1 MSAQP
6 SDTNSQIVVKD
17 LVKKYHARPVL
28 NHLFITM
35 DKGALCILVGDNGVG
50 KTTLLRILAG
60 LVRPDSG
67 EIAIGNSSSS
77 REPQHRRMIGYLGH
91 HSMLYQDLNAIENLT
106 HYARLYQLTQ
116 AEKIVSESIQS
127 VDLKK
132 SQHQMVRTYSRG
144 MQQRLSVA
152 RSLLHDPEVLLLDEP
167 YTGLDKQGAQFLD
180 MRLQSLHRQGK
191 TIFLAAHRPHRLLS
205 FASHVA
211 WLKDGAIAEYSPVQD
226 IPGHPDLAAY
236 LQESA

>member
-1 MSAQP
+1 M
-6 SDTNSQIVVKD
+6 KR
-17 LVKKYHARPVL
+17 YHTRPVL
-28 NHLFITM
+28 NKLSINV
-35 DKGALCILVGDNGVG
+35 DAGALCILVGDNGVG

-67 EIAIGNSSSS
+67 EISIGKSGSS
-77 REPQHRRMIGYLGH
+77 RESQHRRMIGYLGH
-91 HSMLYQDLNAIENLT
+91 QSMLYQDLNAIENLT
-106 HYARLYQLTQ
+106 HYARLYHLPE
-116 AEKIVSESIQS
+116 AEMIVSESIRS
-127 VDLKK
+127 VGLEE
-132 SQHQMVRTYSRG
+132 SQYQMVRTYSRG

-180 MRLQSLHRQGK
+180 KRLQSLHQQAK

-211 WLKDGAIAEYSPVQD
+211 WLKDGLIVEYSSVAD
-226 IPGHPDLAAY
+226 ILGKSDLAVY

>member
-1 MSAQP
+1 MSA
-6 SDTNSQIVVKD
+6 NSENFPGKIAVKN
-17 LVKKYHARPVL
+17 LVKRYHTRPVL
-28 NHLFITM
+28 NQLSLNI
-35 DKGALCILVGDNGVG
+35 DAGALCILVGDNGVG

-67 EIAIGNSSSS
+67 DISIGNSGSS

-91 HSMLYQDLNAIENLT
+91 QSMLYQDLNAIENLT
-106 HYARLYQLTQ
+106 HYARLYRLPQ
-116 AEKIVSESIQS
+116 AEKIISESIQS
-127 VDLKK
+127 VGLEK

-144 MQQRLSVA
+144 MEQRMSIA

-180 MRLQSLHRQGK
+180 KHLQSLHQQGK

-211 WLKDGAIAEYSPVQD
+211 WLKDGVVAEYSPVQD